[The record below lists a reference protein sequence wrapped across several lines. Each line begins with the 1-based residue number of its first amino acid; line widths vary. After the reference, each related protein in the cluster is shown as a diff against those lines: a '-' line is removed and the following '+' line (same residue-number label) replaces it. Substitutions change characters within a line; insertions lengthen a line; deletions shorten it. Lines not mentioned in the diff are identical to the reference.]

1 MFATLFIIFA
11 FIRAFPW
18 RRRRG
23 GAELLAIEAGGAI
36 AADQERNING
46 ERQQRP
52 YSTNSNPPSPNEEA
66 YTSHHQR
73 RHHLIHIKPK
83 TQLQRRRRRT
93 VPQIFLRSS
102 KILKY
107 HEVTFSGSVGGGD
120 SDSERTPTSSHT
132 PARLVRQPRSLS
144 PSRGH
149 SPDSNSS
156 LNYYR
161 SSTLS
166 SRSHPTRASSDYE
179 TAASDYY
186 TPGRS
191 KSPATERERER
202 DRELN
207 GSSHTSRNVTSR
219 AIHRSSSNGYLTHS
233 DTLVGSDE
241 EDRLASHPTNRE
253 SNDPHFEADNEAEAD
268 DSYDRD
274 TEEFYSNIQD
284 AAGTSSSRS
293 KRSSLFSRSD
303 SSATTTSSSGCTF
316 TGAKRRSTASIIST
330 SMCSDII
337 PIDRRRSSTATEYSV
352 RSVSSQQRRS
362 SGRIRRHISRMTIAG
377 ARRRTTGSFDVEN
390 GQSARSPLEG
400 GSPSAGLVLQN
411 LPQRRESFLY
421 RSDSDFEMSP
431 KSMSR
436 NSSIASERFKE
447 QEASI
452 LIDRSNNHDYDDDD
466 DDDDAGDDLLQ
477 ILDGPGARWYF

>member
-1 MFATLFIIFA
+1 MIATLFIIFA

-18 RRRRG
+18 SRRRAG
-23 GAELLAIEAGGAI
+23 ELPAIEAGSARAGGGGGEHRQKHTSPQSGA
-36 AADQERNING
+36 
-46 ERQQRP
+46 
-52 YSTNSNPPSPNEEA
+52 SNPPSPNGRHSRQTKQPFQDIGVPNPEDYEQSPLRA
-66 YTSHHQR
+66 VPPTTSSSLISQTTSTSEPPTRKYSTAR
-73 RHHLIHIKPK
+73 RK
-83 TQLQRRRRRT
+83 
-93 VPQIFLRSS
+93 SS
-102 KILKY
+102 KY

-120 SDSERTPTSSHT
+120 SDSERTPTSSRL
-132 PARLVRQPRSLS
+132 ARLVRQPRSLS
-144 PSRGH
+144 PSRAH
-149 SPDSNSS
+149 SPDSNNSS

-161 SSTLS
+161 SVALS

-179 TAASDYY
+179 TAASDFY

-191 KSPATERERER
+191 KSSAE
-202 DRELN
+202 RELN
-207 GSSHTSRNVTSR
+207 GSSHSRQRDSDHRVTR
-219 AIHRSSSNGYLTHS
+219 TIHRSSSNGYLTHS
-233 DTLVGSDE
+233 DTLIASDE
-241 EDRLASHPTNRE
+241 EDRLGSQTRE

-352 RSVSSQQRRS
+352 RSASNQQRRS

-377 ARRRTTGSFDVEN
+377 ARRRTTG
-390 GQSARSPLEG
+390 R
-400 GSPSAGLVLQN
+400 
-411 LPQRRESFLY
+411 Y
-421 RSDSDFEMSP
+421 
-431 KSMSR
+431 
-436 NSSIASERFKE
+436 
-447 QEASI
+447 
-452 LIDRSNNHDYDDDD
+452 
-466 DDDDAGDDLLQ
+466 
-477 ILDGPGARWYF
+477 